1 MHFFFKKAHV
11 IENTSSRQTTSRPY
25 DKKNPDRAISEF
37 FLTFNEETEQFQD
50 KILQL
55 LVPNSKRLGGYTQ
68 MDELFSKSTHHSK
81 IQRSA
86 TWFHS
91 RKHSGD
97 ACSCSA
103 GPGGTRQGFRS
114 STMKCSGACRC
125 GTHRIPRKEERRSS
139 LTRILPM

>member
-11 IENTSSRQTTSRPY
+11 TEKTSSRQTTSRPY
-25 DKKNPDRAISEF
+25 DKKNPDRAISKF
-37 FLTFNEETEQFQD
+37 FLTINEETEQFQD

-68 MDELFSKSTHHSK
+68 VDELFSKSTHHSK

-91 RKHSGD
+91 RKHSD
-97 ACSCSA
+97 DPCSYSTR
-103 GPGGTRQGFRS
+103 GTRRGFHI
-114 STMKCSGACRC
+114 STMKCSGAYRCR
-125 GTHRIPRKEERRSS
+125 THRIPHKEERRSS